1 MTCGKS
7 WSGLSSGAHIALGLL
22 LMAPALPARAVLVVT
37 YRTPESPVDRRYD
50 YDNAVLRLALEK
62 TRKEYG
68 DFRLQPSPPM
78 NFSRAIQDARSK
90 AYPNFFVKL
99 SYEDRFADQGLAYA
113 RFPIDLGIVGYRV
126 CFIRPELKAR
136 LAATDTLTELKRYSH
151 GQGQGWADA
160 QILKANGFLVEEI
173 SDYENLFRM
182 VAAGRFDL
190 FCRGANEL
198 LEEYLAHK
206 KLARLDFDSSFAIVY
221 PLPRFFYSHS
231 SNKAALTRVTQGLE
245 IAYRDGSLQQLWREK
260 YQASIDFAKLKNRRL
275 FRIDNPLIRKIDFD
289 FQKYDFDPA
298 RR

>member
-1 MTCGKS
+1 MRKILVRS
-7 WSGLSSGAHIALGLL
+7 QLWRALALGLL
-22 LMAPALPARAVLVVT
+22 LTAPALARAALVVT
-37 YRTPESPVDRRYD
+37 YRTPESSLDRRYD
-50 YDNAVLRLALEK
+50 YDNTVLRLALEK
-62 TRKEYG
+62 TRSEYG
-68 DFRLQPSPPM
+68 DFRLQASPPM
-78 NFSRAIQDARSK
+78 NYSRAIQDARSNV
-90 AYPNFFVKL
+90 YPNFFVKL

-126 CFIRPELKAR
+126 CFVRPELKAR
-136 LAATDTLTELKRYSH
+136 LATTDTLTELKRYSH

-160 QILKANGFLVEEI
+160 QILKANGFMVQEI

-198 LEEYLAHK
+198 LEEYQAHRKLAH
-206 KLARLDFDSSFAIVY
+206 LDFDSSFAIVY
-221 PLPRFFYSHS
+221 PLPRFFFSHS
-231 SNKAALTRVTQGLE
+231 SNKVALARVTRGLE
-245 IAYRDGSLQQLWREK
+245 IAYRDGSLQQLWRKK
-260 YQASIDFAKLKNRRL
+260 YQASIDFAKLRQRRF